1 MKMKMSEKIKP
12 KKTIENKIKYPTP
25 AIKIYRIKPIK
36 KVNSI

>member
-1 MKMKMSEKIKP
+1 MIMSKKIKP
-12 KKTIENKIKYPTP
+12 KKTIENKIEYPTP